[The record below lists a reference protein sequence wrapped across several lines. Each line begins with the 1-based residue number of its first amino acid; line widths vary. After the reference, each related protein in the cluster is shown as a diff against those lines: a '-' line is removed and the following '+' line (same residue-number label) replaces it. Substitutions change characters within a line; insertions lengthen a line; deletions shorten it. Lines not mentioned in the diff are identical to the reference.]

1 MYEILI
7 VEDEP
12 EAAAQLEGAIER
24 YGAACGEEF
33 HTTWNQSALC
43 LVDERTEPVDL
54 IFLDIDLP
62 GIDGMKA
69 AAEFRE
75 RDQST
80 PIIFVTNLAQ
90 YAVKGYA
97 VDALDFIVKPIT
109 YGAFALRMDRA
120 LQVMRRA
127 AGRTITVKSR
137 EGLRAFPAN
146 NLVSIEVRGHDLVYT
161 LASGEAIA
169 VRGSLKNVEPE
180 LGGSPFLRI
189 SSSCIINMAHV
200 RGLRDAQVTLTGG
213 AEVWISR
220 ANKRRCLEE
229 ITRYLGGGA

>member
-1 MYEILI
+1 MYQILI

-12 EAAAQLEGAIER
+12 EAAAQLKAAIKR
-24 YGAACGEEF
+24 YGAAAGEEF
-33 HTTWNQSALC
+33 HVTWNQSALC

-97 VDALDFIVKPIT
+97 VDALDFIVKPVT

-127 AGRTITVKSR
+127 AGRSLSVKSR
-137 EGLRAFPAN
+137 DGLRAFPASD
-146 NLVSIEVRGHDLVYT
+146 LVFIEVSGHDLTYT
-161 LASGEAIA
+161 LASGEAFA
-169 VRGSLKNVEPE
+169 VRGSLKSVEPE
-180 LGGSPFLRI
+180 LGGLPFLRI
-189 SSSCIINMAHV
+189 SSSCIVNMAHV
-200 RGLRDAQVTLTGG
+200 RGLHDARVTLTGG

-229 ITRYLGGGA
+229 ITRYLGEGA